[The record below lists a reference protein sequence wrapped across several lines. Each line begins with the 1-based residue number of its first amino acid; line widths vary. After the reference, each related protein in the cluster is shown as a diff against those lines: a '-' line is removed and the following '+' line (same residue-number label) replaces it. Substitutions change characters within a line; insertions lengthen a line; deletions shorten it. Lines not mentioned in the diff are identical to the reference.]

1 MLQIETQGASELV
14 SFRQKPTAGSLST
27 RQLRRNEGGK
37 GRLEKN
43 TRGGGWGGEGR
54 VESKPSGE
62 TANVA
67 EAQNDATENSLEVPA
82 SHR

>member
-37 GRLEKN
+37 GRLEKKH
-43 TRGGGWGGEGR
+43 GGGGGGAGREGW
-54 VESKPSGE
+54 K
-62 TANVA
+62 AN
-67 EAQNDATENSLEVPA
+67 PA
-82 SHR
+82 GKQPM

>member
-37 GRLEKN
+37 GRLEKKL
-43 TRGGGWGGEGR
+43 GGGGGEGR

-62 TANVA
+62 TDNVA

>member
-37 GRLEKN
+37 GRLEKKKK
-43 TRGGGWGGEGR
+43 GGGGGAGREGW
-54 VESKPSGE
+54 K
-62 TANVA
+62 AN
-67 EAQNDATENSLEVPA
+67 PA
-82 SHR
+82 GKQPM

>member
-37 GRLEKN
+37 GRLEKKK
-43 TRGGGWGGEGR
+43 RGGGVGRGGKGGKQTQR
-54 VESKPSGE
+54 G
-62 TANVA
+62 
-67 EAQNDATENSLEVPA
+67 NSQC
-82 SHR
+82 SRSTKRCH